1 MLEHGGGLRAAAEQ
15 YRIPLND
22 WLDLSTGINPQ
33 AWLVPTLP
41 ATVWQRLPEAD
52 DGLEAVAA
60 DIRRRGVDRVANLGD
75 NVSDPLWPQE
85 TAQYLMASC

>member
-1 MLEHGGGLRAAAEQ
+1 MVAYLQIVSRIGIAPGFRQPKTLLKDKPMRIALVSDIHGNLAA
-15 YRIPLND
+15 
-22 WLDLSTGINPQ
+22 
-33 AWLVPTLP
+33 
-41 ATVWQRLPEAD
+41 
-52 DGLEAVAA
+52 LEAVAA